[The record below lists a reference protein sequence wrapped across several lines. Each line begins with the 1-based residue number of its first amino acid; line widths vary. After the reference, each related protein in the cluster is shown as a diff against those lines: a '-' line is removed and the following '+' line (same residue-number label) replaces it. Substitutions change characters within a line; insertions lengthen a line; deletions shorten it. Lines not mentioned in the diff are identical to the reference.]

1 MCSSDLKVANPSI
14 NGAISHLASRSFA
27 LTLRHLQ
34 RQAPCL
40 VALPLPEWG
49 FAVDSLSQVL
59 RPVFVLPRG
68 LPVAKKAASFAALGG
83 LVFSTDAG
91 RHCPDCRQPVDAC
104 TCKQTLIPAGDGI
117 ARVRR
122 ENKGRGGKTVTTITG
137 VPLAEDALKE
147 LATTLK
153 KRCGTGG
160 ALKDGVIEIQGDHVE
175 LLLAELTKHGFKAK
189 KSGG

>member
-1 MCSSDLKVANPSI
+1 M
-14 NGAISHLASRSFA
+14 
-27 LTLRHLQ
+27 
-34 RQAPCL
+34 
-40 VALPLPEWG
+40 
-49 FAVDSLSQVL
+49 
-59 RPVFVLPRG
+59 
-68 LPVAKKAASFAALGG
+68 AKKAASFAALGG

-104 TCKQTLIPAGDGI
+104 TCKQTLIPEGDGI

-122 ENKGRGGKTVTTITG
+122 ESKGRGGKTVTTITG

-160 ALKDGVIEIQGDHVE
+160 ALKDGIIEIQATTSSCCWPSWSSTVSKPRSRAVSSLCESHSTAA
-175 LLLAELTKHGFKAK
+175 LAPLKGWPGNACHGFHRACYHRFLNSALL
-189 KSGG
+189 SGSD